1 RAWAKQLIS
10 NQKNTS
16 KEAIAIILL
25 PLTFGICAIWLGIGG
40 YVEIPAN
47 YLKSPEKAVSVR
59 NSGTLDEN
67 VCGLDVVNCDNTK
80 PITAY
85 SEFDSCHT
93 GDSCLM
99 ASGNKAYIG
108 AIACPRDIKLYTRV
122 VIDGIPYVCEDRTSI
137 KYDGRFDIFMGYGER
152 AYEEAIQYGIQY
164 REVWIQKNTV

>member
-1 RAWAKQLIS
+1 MSIKQSRKELQRTRSQMGHKIKYLHKMRAWAKQLIS

-67 VCGLDVVNCDNTK
+67 VCGLDVVNCDN
-80 PITAY
+80 
-85 SEFDSCHT
+85 
-93 GDSCLM
+93 
-99 ASGNKAYIG
+99 
-108 AIACPRDIKLYTRV
+108 IKR
-122 VIDGIPYVCEDRTSI
+122 I
-137 KYDGRFDIFMGYGER
+137 
-152 AYEEAIQYGIQY
+152 
-164 REVWIQKNTV
+164 